1 MLIICNGAFKSGS
14 SWLHAILVEL
24 TIVKNLDLQKVPN
37 KYTNDINSPTTI
49 IESQIGNFLLIED
62 YSSKNYLTKAHF
74 FKKTTLRRKY
84 PEDVKFLFIERDMRD
99 AITSHYF
106 HMINQYRYKLSFAF
120 YYFFIG
126 RYKAFEIALFT
137 YRCKKF
143 RGEEN
148 FFRFSDLISDFE
160 GTTRKISLSLGIADL
175 SDEEV
180 KQIKEQTTLDKLR
193 KELKKGNIS
202 YYPTNGDDNW
212 KLFREGKIGGWR
224 KYFKD
229 RHLKDISRIEN
240 GKFSIFNKLVYI
252 FIFSLRRIIF
262 RIE

>member
-24 TIVKNLDLQKVPN
+24 AIVKKLDLQKVPN

-49 IESQIGNFLLIED
+49 IESQIKNFLLIED
-62 YSSKNYLTKAHF
+62 YTFNNYLTKSHF
-74 FKKTTLRRKY
+74 FKKKTLGRKY
-84 PEDVKFLFIERDMRD
+84 SDNVKILFIERDMRD
-99 AITSHYF
+99 AIVSHYF
-106 HMINQYRYKLSFAF
+106 HIKNKYSYKPSFAF

-148 FFRFSDLISDFE
+148 FFHFSDLISNFE
-160 GTTRKISLSLGIADL
+160 ETVRKIALSIGITEI
-175 SDEEV
+175 SDEEI

-193 KELKKGNIS
+193 EELKKGNIS
-202 YYPTNGDDNW
+202 YYPTNKDDNW
-212 KLFREGKIGGWR
+212 KLFREGKVGSWR
-224 KYFKD
+224 KYFKA
-229 RHLKDISRIEN
+229 RHVKDISRIEQ
-240 GKFSIFNKLVYI
+240 GKFSILSKIVYTLI
-252 FIFSLRRIIF
+252 FTLRRMIF